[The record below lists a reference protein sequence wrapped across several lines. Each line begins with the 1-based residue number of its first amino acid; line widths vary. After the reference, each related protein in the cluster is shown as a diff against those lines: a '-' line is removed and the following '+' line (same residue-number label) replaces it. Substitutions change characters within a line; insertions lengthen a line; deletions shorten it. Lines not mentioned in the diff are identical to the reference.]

1 MENFKTLLENK
12 NEEEIKNFMKNSK
25 IDLLKSIGKRF
36 KISISGKNKAEL
48 SSVILQAVRQGK
60 SFHGEPS
67 LAQMSVAQLRNK
79 AVELNIDISGLKV
92 KQALRVAIL
101 NKMNPSA
108 TSTSTSASAPTTLGS
123 TMKNYDELKIKSL
136 SYLKALAKQLKI
148 KISKLSKEQLIT
160 SILEKA
166 GSTSL
171 PVLQEEPTQKKSDLS
186 KLSKNVL
193 LSRAIELGF
202 DNTEPKKKV
211 LKSDL
216 VEYILSKKSSGAS
229 AVATVPPPPTTTTT
243 ELTFPISQSD
253 LNKIKKALTIV
264 RIKELLKKNSI
275 KIPSGTTK
283 KEDLVML
290 LLKIGPSSLPTMTPA
305 SPAPAPVP
313 PPASA
318 TITDVA
324 PPVVEEDLEIVALDD
339 ISSPFTPADINDL
352 TEAPNEDQLREDI
365 IRCLKF
371 YEYPS

>member
-136 SYLKALAKQLKI
+136 TYLKALAKQLKI

-229 AVATVPPPPTTTTT
+229 AVATVPPPPTTTT
-243 ELTFPISQSD
+243 ELTFPIAQSD

-305 SPAPAPVP
+305 SPAPAPIP